1 MENRS
6 ETRQLKSVF
15 TVEKDWINY
24 SNRFLSE
31 NIRGR
36 VAESWQ
42 GYLSKSVPS
51 LSLPALWHLFHEIP
65 RQFPLT
71 FKSKQ
76 LCLTKTG
83 EVLNL

>member
-1 MENRS
+1 MSAVTSGESGFRHLLERKLGKRNLTLDLLGSAMENRS

-36 VAESWQ
+36 VAES
-42 GYLSKSVPS
+42 
-51 LSLPALWHLFHEIP
+51 
-65 RQFPLT
+65 
-71 FKSKQ
+71 
-76 LCLTKTG
+76 
-83 EVLNL
+83 